1 MSRLEHLL
9 SDVPQ
14 LEVVDME
21 SGDEISD
28 KSEFSESVSDGVAVA
43 PLPDIATKRRSSQFL
58 VTPTDPVLDI
68 CSEFSRA
75 MMSTSTGSDSLL
87 NGADHTRPINSD
99 SLTTLA
105 TAIVDRKNS
114 EDGANRTGALLTVP
128 TLADQINQADA
139 LLVR

>member
-1 MSRLEHLL
+1 M
-9 SDVPQ
+9 
-14 LEVVDME
+14 
-21 SGDEISD
+21 
-28 KSEFSESVSDGVAVA
+28 
-43 PLPDIATKRRSSQFL
+43 
-58 VTPTDPVLDI
+58 LDI
-68 CSEFSRA
+68 CRECSRA

-87 NGADHTRPINSD
+87 NGADHTRPNNSD